1 MKKMRFLFLLLAALA
16 VSGSAGA
23 QSGIFGKKENLR
35 DIGEKCLKVVTDNN
49 SFFNLSLK
57 EAVEKNWKLC
67 DVEFCTSE
75 QFEELK
81 CDTSYYFLMKVDGI
95 FKKEREPAMEF
106 LSLLKGGEE
115 AQVSIENMYEV
126 LTLPLNPID
135 DDGSYIVP
143 YLDAYINIIQT
154 HVLRVQKKKVAAV
167 MGISWYSNRLSEIG
181 GMRLLVN
188 ENDLSKE
195 VTAEQAEE
203 ILGPNGSVEDE
214 DTVHEAIDSASE
226 NTLVS
231 LCVAPQL
238 GQQGSYCYKML
249 IGTETGELFYYRKQK
264 ITGKSPKGFLAEDLK
279 KIAVYLKQPLSDE

>member
-1 MKKMRFLFLLLAALA
+1 MRFLFLLLAALA

-154 HVLRVQKKKVAAV
+154 HVLRVQKKR
-167 MGISWYSNRLSEIG
+167 WR
-181 GMRLLVN
+181 R
-188 ENDLSKE
+188 
-195 VTAEQAEE
+195 
-203 ILGPNGSVEDE
+203 
-214 DTVHEAIDSASE
+214 
-226 NTLVS
+226 
-231 LCVAPQL
+231 
-238 GQQGSYCYKML
+238 
-249 IGTETGELFYYRKQK
+249 
-264 ITGKSPKGFLAEDLK
+264 
-279 KIAVYLKQPLSDE
+279 